1 MGIGLTLSRSIIENH
16 HGYLWVCEGESGA
29 IFNISLAAQERAK
42 CI

>member
-16 HGYLWVCEGESGA
+16 QGYLWVCQGESGA
-29 IFNISLAAQERAK
+29 IFNISLSAQERAK